1 MSIKGFDKSKLRTI
15 SDITPEQHDL
25 MCAFL
30 QGAVYCWCKNHPD
43 DWFAFRDLLN
53 FYWQGT
59 PLYALWLKQEKRY
72 GITDDSTP
80 EQVKQAL
87 TAAAIDAGWLLK
99 EVLANDK
106 REFDQRKAFKATQY
120 LWVGGDE
127 EHVPQE
133 DAEPAE

>member
-1 MSIKGFDKSKLRTI
+1 
-15 SDITPEQHDL
+15 

-30 QGAVYCWCKNHPD
+30 QGAVYCWCKNRPGE
-43 DWFAFRDLLN
+43 WFAFRDLLN

-106 REFDQRKAFKATQY
+106 REFDQRKAFRATQY